1 MQSTPVQHIQSRTP
15 ATPYGFNYD
24 LFNESSSIEF
34 TETPRRQIIPA
45 RSRGEPTAKRARV
58 ESTNY
63 AELIKDRFMILQ
75 EDSLEVKTVD
85 VTDKDSFANCEL
97 TIIQRAK
104 LEVGDLVNFINVYDD
119 PVVGTVV
126 FVGTKNECDEHLK
139 KFENSPP
146 AREEQNLIENNRIE
160 DLIGKVD
167 VMVNRL
173 EEVATKVD
181 DMAVNVASLTQRV
194 IVLEGKKSGQT
205 PKPKAQTSLLQ
216 TIYRGAAT
224 VISSIPNHTNYL
236 LQQTLQFQSQSSPIF
251 INEVDIRSQLYL
263 NRHFFLSNF
272 NKPNDAGLALL
283 YLLVGPELANNV
295 FLPQIFYDIGPSARS
310 GTSKTA
316 LSYKATYTWYQSLD
330 LVLTNIFIH
339 KHRHL
344 FIAKARNFVNQNVN
358 TRTKYPNRNRKHF
371 KNLIMA
377 SPIISAEAAT
387 VANFLEEKERIRGTN
402 EAEAVITWAN
412 SMGIEEREDSDAD
425 AEAGYE
431 NEEDL

>member
-1 MQSTPVQHIQSRTP
+1 
-15 ATPYGFNYD
+15 
-24 LFNESSSIEF
+24 
-34 TETPRRQIIPA
+34 
-45 RSRGEPTAKRARV
+45 
-58 ESTNY
+58 
-63 AELIKDRFMILQ
+63 
-75 EDSLEVKTVD
+75 
-85 VTDKDSFANCEL
+85 
-97 TIIQRAK
+97 
-104 LEVGDLVNFINVYDD
+104 
-119 PVVGTVV
+119 
-126 FVGTKNECDEHLK
+126 
-139 KFENSPP
+139 
-146 AREEQNLIENNRIE
+146 
-160 DLIGKVD
+160 
-167 VMVNRL
+167 MVNRL

-316 LSYKATYTWYQSLD
+316 LSYKATYTWYRKSSF
-330 LVLTNIFIH
+330 IFFLPKIH
-339 KHRHL
+339 CLQNLWILFLQIFL
-344 FIAKARNFVNQNVN
+344 FISIDICLLQK
-358 TRTKYPNRNRKHF
+358 
-371 KNLIMA
+371 
-377 SPIISAEAAT
+377 
-387 VANFLEEKERIRGTN
+387 LEI
-402 EAEAVITWAN
+402 
-412 SMGIEEREDSDAD
+412 
-425 AEAGYE
+425 
-431 NEEDL
+431 L